1 MTRIAPAGT
10 GTNAVETGTKHDPA
24 TAQDVAKEAA
34 PDPHTLQD
42 GVDPLARFASLF
54 PLHPLARDAQG
65 AALFADRP
73 PAQAGGQQAGPTRNT
88 PVLQTRDDEVARPQ
102 AQNNA
107 GPLTYDVSKVSQAE
121 IDALKAYPNGM
132 TQADVD
138 KLTRYDIPQA
148 QIDAMKQSRKPAVRA
163 EGERLDNNRQQ
174 GAAIEARHR
183 LGVTI
188 ENARTTYAGM
198 LNMQPPAVIK
208 AVLSAGNGGQPVL
221 VLVNP
226 YFDHSKPAKHVHTHY
241 HGDNATV
248 ADRQGSKAGTFARLI
263 DQFHREPQSVW
274 VLPESVARPKKNEAW
289 PQQPDSAKHDTS
301 YKASWDN
308 VVSQTRTTRDALNA
322 VGVSDQGA
330 KHVVSFHSRGG
341 SAVDRMMAHDPTGAG
356 LKADRLE
363 LHDSLY
369 GSQDAVAQWGATA
382 NGKAAAR
389 VVFYRG
395 WNDANAGDVI
405 QQAFRSP
412 RGTPPR
418 YEKIDVSQKLAEM
431 RKKDPGIE
439 DKVNP
444 HYTDGTTTDYTRGT
458 REVKGRDGK
467 VHHVPVPMRQFDPD
481 PHYRTTGQFM
491 DTEPGP

>member
-1 MTRIAPAGT
+1 MTRIAATGT
-10 GTNAVETGTKHDPA
+10 GTTAVETGTMQDPTAVQDIA
-24 TAQDVAKEAA
+24 TTAV
-34 PDPHTLQD
+34 PDPHMLQG

-54 PLHPLARDAQG
+54 PLHPLAGDAQG
-65 AALFADRP
+65 VAMFADGSR
-73 PAQAGGQQAGPTRNT
+73 AQAGGQQAGPARNT

-102 AQNNA
+102 AQKNA
-107 GPLTYDVSKVSQAE
+107 GPLAYDVSKVSQAE

-138 KLTRYDIPQA
+138 KLTRYDISQA
-148 QIDAMKQSRKPAVRA
+148 TIDAMKKSGKPAVRA
-163 EGERLDNNRQQ
+163 DGERLDNNRQQ
-174 GAAIEARHR
+174 GAALEARHR

-198 LNMQPPAVIK
+198 LSMQPPAVIK
-208 AVLSAGNGGQPVL
+208 AVMSAGNGGQPVL

-226 YFDHSKPAKHVHTHY
+226 YFDHSKPARHVHTHY

-263 DQFHREPQSVW
+263 DQFNREPQSVW
-274 VLPESVARPKKNEAW
+274 VLPESVARPNKKDEW

-308 VVSQTRTTRDALNA
+308 VVSQTQTTRDALNA

-330 KHVVSFHSRGG
+330 KHVVSAHSRGG
-341 SAVDRMMAHDPTGAG
+341 SALDRVMAHDPTGAG

-369 GSQDAVAQWGATA
+369 GSQFAVAQWGATA

-395 WNDANAGDVI
+395 WNDDNAGDVI
-405 QQAFRSP
+405 KQAFRSP

-431 RKKDPGIE
+431 RKKDPGVE

-444 HYTDGTTTDYTRGT
+444 QYTDGTTTDYTRT
-458 REVKGRDGK
+458 VQVKGRDGK
-467 VHHVPVPMRQFDPD
+467 YHPVQVPLRQFDPD
-481 PHYRTTGQFM
+481 PHYRTTGQFL
-491 DTEPGP
+491 DKEPGP